1 VLLQTLLSIALI
13 AVLAGSLVT
22 GALIDVKV
30 ATNQAVARATSEA
43 LGRGTDE
50 FVNYAQLY
58 VAHHGASS
66 SWPTA
71 RVTDQPAPIC
81 PASMTAA
88 GTCAEFAT
96 ISYAVVGSSAG
107 STSGPDPAQNL
118 QVAVNENRIAGTV
131 TATITSADGTIQG
144 SRTRAVTL
152 RIFDASPFAVLTGAR
167 DATTIAGSVGAGEGD
182 TGGYRVDARAQFNA
196 TPNPAYPWAAKDTSI
211 EVSMTCSN
219 SANNSN
225 QTQPSQDNHSP
236 GNDST
241 MWGKSGGTGFE
252 APCAPT
258 YAFSSVPIIPID
270 APILNSNVYEVGL
283 FRNSSWVESISVK

>member
-182 TGGYRVDARAQFNA
+182 TGGYRDVGRFALIA
-196 TPNPAYPWAAKDTSI
+196 TPNPDL
-211 EVSMTCSN
+211 
-219 SANNSN
+219 
-225 QTQPSQDNHSP
+225 PSQDKDTLILVTMSCKNSIENSDQTTPQNDNKSP
-236 GNDST
+236 GNDAKL
-241 MWGKSGGTGFE
+241 WGASGGTAFE
-252 APCAPT
+252 APCSPT
-258 YAFSSVPIIPID
+258 YVFSADPPVPSD
-270 APILNSNVYEVGL
+270 ASLSSTNTYDVGS
-283 FRNSSWVESISVK
+283 FRTSSWKQSRL